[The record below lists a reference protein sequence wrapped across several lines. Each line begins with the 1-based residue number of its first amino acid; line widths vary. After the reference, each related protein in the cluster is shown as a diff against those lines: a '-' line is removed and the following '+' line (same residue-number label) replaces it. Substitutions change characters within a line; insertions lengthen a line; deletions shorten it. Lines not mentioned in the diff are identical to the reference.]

1 VQPATPWLPP
11 NAEEIAC
18 FVFALGPM
26 GMEVVRKDCSEEEI
40 ISRGKGRTL
49 VLAIETLT
57 RTPSPANRH
66 STSSLGGK
74 VDSPVPK
81 VKC

>member
-1 VQPATPWLPP
+1 
-11 NAEEIAC
+11 
-18 FVFALGPM
+18 
-26 GMEVVRKDCSEEEI
+26 MEVVRKDCSEEEI

-49 VLAIETLT
+49 VLAIDILT
-57 RTPSPANRH
+57 RTPSPVNRH

-81 VKC
+81 EICRGRPRERWRPP